1 FAQVEADELVV
12 TANQRFPIF
21 FPEKR
26 PFFLE
31 GTDIFST
38 LVTAVNTR
46 SIIDPDVAVKLSGK
60 RGRNSFGVLAASD
73 NGPGNLS
80 ENDRAFITE
89 SPSFL
94 LGKSNPTAS
103 EIANV
108 QSKQAQLAH
117 IVDKNALIG
126 IVRFKRDILS
136 GQSYLVFLAP
146 ATTLPASTVN
156 WRDSMG

>member
-1 FAQVEADELVV
+1 GKFSPTPNITLDFALNPDFAQVEADQLVA
-12 TANQRFPIF
+12 TANQRFPVF

-38 LVTAVNTR
+38 LVRAVNTR

-60 RGRNSFGVLAASD
+60 RGRNSFGILAASD

-89 SPSFL
+89 TPTFI
-94 LGKSNPTAS
+94 LGESNPGAS
-103 EIANV
+103 QIADIR
-108 QSKQAQLAH
+108 SRQAQLTH
-117 IVDKNALIG
+117 ILDKNAL
-126 IVRFKRDILS
+126 
-136 GQSYLVFLAP
+136 
-146 ATTLPASTVN
+146 
-156 WRDSMG
+156 